1 MSVNPFVFGS
11 IVSGKSFTD
20 RKNELRE
27 FASDLASGTNLIIF
41 SPRRYGKTSLMM
53 KVMEDL
59 KKKDVMCAYID
70 LFPASS
76 KERFIEIFTNSIAKV
91 KGQKIQEIVNTIKE
105 YIPGFKVIIRPDT
118 GTGMESSLEIELAKN
133 KRDVDETLNKLYDLP
148 ERIAKKKKK
157 RLVVVFDEFQE
168 IKNID
173 GDEIERSFRTKIQH
187 HKSVSYVFMGS
198 QRHLLDEIFND
209 KTRPLYRIGK
219 PVNLNK
225 IPASEFSTFIND
237 KFADSNLAI
246 SKDVIDEILLISEC
260 HPYYTQQLCHEI
272 WNVCQTMQSRDVK
285 KEFVKIAKEQVMK
298 NQNYAYTS
306 MWESV
311 KGKQRALLLA
321 LSASDE
327 DQIYSSN
334 FRTKFSLGPASTVEK
349 AAHSL
354 AEKGFVERE
363 GGKYSIS
370 DIFFKE
376 WLKSLR

>member
-27 FASDLASGTNLIIF
+27 FVSDLASGTNLIIF

-59 KKKDVMCAYID
+59 KKKDIMCAYID

-91 KGQKIQEIVNTIKE
+91 KEQKIQEIVNTIKE

-173 GDEIERSFRTKIQH
+173 GDE
-187 HKSVSYVFMGS
+187 
-198 QRHLLDEIFND
+198 
-209 KTRPLYRIGK
+209 
-219 PVNLNK
+219 
-225 IPASEFSTFIND
+225 
-237 KFADSNLAI
+237 
-246 SKDVIDEILLISEC
+246 
-260 HPYYTQQLCHEI
+260 
-272 WNVCQTMQSRDVK
+272 
-285 KEFVKIAKEQVMK
+285 
-298 NQNYAYTS
+298 
-306 MWESV
+306 
-311 KGKQRALLLA
+311 
-321 LSASDE
+321 
-327 DQIYSSN
+327 
-334 FRTKFSLGPASTVEK
+334 
-349 AAHSL
+349 
-354 AEKGFVERE
+354 
-363 GGKYSIS
+363 
-370 DIFFKE
+370 
-376 WLKSLR
+376 